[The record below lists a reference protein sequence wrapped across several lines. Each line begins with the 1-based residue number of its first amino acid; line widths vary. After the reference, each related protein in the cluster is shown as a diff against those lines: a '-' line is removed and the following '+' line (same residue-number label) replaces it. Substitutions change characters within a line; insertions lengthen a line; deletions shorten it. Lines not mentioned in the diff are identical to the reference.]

1 LQLRVLA
8 ATPATG
14 CAFAGERSATVSDAM
29 LGESSPT
36 PEQEQLG
43 AAAAPY
49 SQLVRGDVAITGG

>member
-1 LQLRVLA
+1 LA

-14 CAFAGERSATVSDAM
+14 CAFAGDRSATVSDAM

-49 SQLVRGDVAITGG
+49 TQLLRGDVAITGG